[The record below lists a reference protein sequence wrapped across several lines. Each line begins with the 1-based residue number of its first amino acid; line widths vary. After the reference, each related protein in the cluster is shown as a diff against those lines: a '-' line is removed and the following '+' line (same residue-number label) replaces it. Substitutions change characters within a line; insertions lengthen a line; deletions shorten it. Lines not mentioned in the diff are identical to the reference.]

1 MRLIRRGGYYISG
14 IRIDKPSPNRV
25 IIPAAEVVQARLA
38 VVDIPAIA
46 QGIHSTQRGGHGTA
60 DGHGRA
66 PGVVG
71 VGHHLGAAGIDKTG
85 DFALGVLQV
94 EILDTIIRHGR
105 GTQAVVGKMQLV
117 VAPGHLRQ
125 LVAQVR
131 VVVRCAVD
139 RLGNALA
146 VGIVAVGDAAAAL
159 AHGRQLAAVLPAV
172 GPCAVGQGIAYGV
185 VGDGLPIERRQQVQ
199 PIGVA
204 VGIGAACC
212 PDVADKRRPRPSAGI
227 LIPPRRVPDPPG
239 REIFPR
245 AAGFQIACVPHPAV
259 VEKSKCE
266 ANGK

>member
-1 MRLIRRGGYYISG
+1 MTAMIFFLRLISYTPSLGG
-14 IRIDKPSPNRV
+14 V
-25 IIPAAEVVQARLA
+25 IVPAAEVVQPRLA
-38 VVDIPAIA
+38 VIDVPAVA
-46 QGIHSTQRGGHGTA
+46 QGIHSAEGGGH
-60 DGHGRA
+60 
-66 PGVVG
+66 
-71 VGHHLGAAGIDKTG
+71 GAAGIHKAG
-85 DFALGVLQV
+85 DIALGVLQV
-94 EILDTIIRHGR
+94 EIPVAVVHHGR
-105 GTQAVVGKMQLV
+105 RSNGVVGKMQLV
-117 VAPGHLRQ
+117 AAPGHLRQ
-125 LVAQVR
+125 LIAQVR
-131 VVVRCAVD
+131 EVVRRAVD

-159 AHGRQLAAVLPAV
+159 AHRRQLAAVLPGV

-185 VGDGLPIERRQQVQ
+185 VGDGLPIERRQQVR

-239 REIFPR
+239 REIFPP